1 MLLNA
6 VSSSMYVLDLCWWTK
21 SMANALQKRKKKG
34 GEGGDGGRGEGKG
47 FIIYL
52 FIVLCGTVAGQR
64 MLKLQSCLK
73 YAWWYSFPNKLL
85 ILLVLFGTGCT
96 VGLAK
101 KQLSLLCF
109 ISLIT
114 PVEIT
119 EALHLLYHSDSSARM
134 IMSTAE
140 LSRTTLSKS
149 VRFWFTSRSLV
160 SCLIHCPIVTSLW
173 WLLVVLIRHYKIMDL
188 AWLFSLAVSLDK
200 GVCLN

>member
-52 FIVLCGTVAGQR
+52 FIVLCGTVADQR

-119 EALHLLYHSDSSARM
+119 EAL
-134 IMSTAE
+134 T
-140 LSRTTLSKS
+140 
-149 VRFWFTSRSLV
+149 SLV
-160 SCLIHCPIVTSLW
+160 SFWFLSSNDYVHSWTEQNNSQQECKVLVYLSVISELSYSLSHCNFIMM
-173 WLLVVLIRHYKIMDL
+173 VVGCSHQTL
-188 AWLFSLAVSLDK
+188 
-200 GVCLN
+200 